1 MIGGEID
8 EATRSILHAILQ
20 PSVAAQAVRSLRKK
34 LWPNGQ
40 WYYMNKEQAQGSS
53 NGWNPSL
60 SPEVLEAESV
70 EVMKIFS
77 SSNDGSGGLV
87 SLVGKRAFG
96 RGMFTLKSAVQSELF
111 CKQVVLGH

>member
-8 EATRSILHAILQ
+8 EATRSILHAVLQ
-20 PSVAAQAVRSLRKK
+20 PSVAAQAVQGLRKQ
-34 LWPNGQ
+34 LWPNGK
-40 WYYMNKEQAQGSS
+40 WYDVDKQQAQGPS

-77 SSNDGSGGLV
+77 SSNEGSGGLV

-96 RGMFTLKSAVQSELF
+96 RGMFTLKSAAQSELF
-111 CKQVVLGH
+111 CKQVIPGR